1 MLWKKCFGLF
11 SPPLERMTIYL
22 KSPDLWD
29 YSPSS
34 YEEKM
39 YYRFSPEFTIETVM
53 DDSKNRFQYYLFN
66 QTDIRPIWYDIN
78 LYYHQTMLAS
88 LRRTIS

>member
-1 MLWKKCFGLF
+1 MDSNTPKNKSVDLSHIEMLWKKCFGLF

-29 YSPSS
+29 SSPSS

-39 YYRFSPEFTIETVM
+39 YYSFSPEFTIETVM
-53 DDSKNRFQYYLFN
+53 DDSKNGFQYY
-66 QTDIRPIWYDIN
+66 
-78 LYYHQTMLAS
+78 
-88 LRRTIS
+88 